1 MILTKPKKKSTT
13 RKFEL
18 SLAVSLVGDEFGTL
32 LEQLTAA
39 PHGQSPQ
46 PRDVDVAVAEQSG
59 VVERF
64 DVDAVV
70 LQPTLHLQR
79 HREARNRALVPLKS
93 ALCRFCC
100 RSRRRGNG
108 RWRQARGLACHSP
121 VRAVAGDYSNDCQ
134 RAFGMS

>member
-1 MILTKPKKKSTT
+1 MILTKPKKSTT

-93 ALCRFCC
+93 ALCRLCC
-100 RSRRRGNG
+100 KSILSISARNIDSRSGWNA
-108 RWRQARGLACHSP
+108 Q
-121 VRAVAGDYSNDCQ
+121 Q
-134 RAFGMS
+134 RFKRTGAPIR